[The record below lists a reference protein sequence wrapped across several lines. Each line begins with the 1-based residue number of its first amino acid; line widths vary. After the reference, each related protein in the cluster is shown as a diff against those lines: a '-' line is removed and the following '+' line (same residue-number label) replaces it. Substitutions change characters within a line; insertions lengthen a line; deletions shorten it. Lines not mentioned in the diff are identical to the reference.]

1 MLTTLVFMNVS
12 IIAFLANYCFNMSF
26 SCFLSLCNFQENKFL
41 YQISFRSLKSKF
53 FPFNPNLKMLASSL
67 GFIATPNTE
76 IVTQVL
82 SRSENIC
89 EVC

>member
-26 SCFLSLCNFQENKFL
+26 SCFLSLYNFQETKFL
-41 YQISFRSLKSKF
+41 YQISFKALKSKF
-53 FPFNPNLKMLASSL
+53 SPFNPNVKMLASSL
-67 GFIATPNTE
+67 GFIATLNTE

-82 SRSENIC
+82 SKSENVC